1 LKLHLITFY
10 SQSSIKE
17 PFYGPRV
24 NLMLSHQNT
33 GCQGI
38 SIIALEHWNG
48 RLANNRAFIYT
59 LSNKMYGGAML
70 LNARL

>member
-1 LKLHLITFY
+1 LITFY

-24 NLMLSHQNT
+24 NLMLSKQNT
-33 GCQGI
+33 GCQGV
-38 SIIALEHWNG
+38 SIVTREDWNG
-48 RLANNRAFIYT
+48 SLANNRPFIYT
-59 LSNKMYGGAML
+59 LSDKVHGGTML